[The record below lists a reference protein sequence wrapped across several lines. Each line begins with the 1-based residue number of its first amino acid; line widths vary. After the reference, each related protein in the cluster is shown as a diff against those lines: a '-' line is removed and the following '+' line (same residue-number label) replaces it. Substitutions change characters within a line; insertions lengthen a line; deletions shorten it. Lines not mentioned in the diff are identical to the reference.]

1 MSNNEKP
8 ARASNIRIP
17 VLAAVLLAALAAG
30 IFFWHTTRSGTSS
43 PPVSEETVSRT
54 ILPAEQ
60 APEVL
65 DYDDLDDNDTLAGE
79 MNRRKEKY
87 GLDGG
92 VDLVAREDE
101 AVKIGNQTVAMR
113 TIAEDADIDRGKV
126 VESDL
131 AGAGRIDRDRVR
143 EYGIHVVRPGENLWN
158 IHFRLLAD
166 YLEEKGITLDPLSD
180 EAARDGTSSGVGKI
194 LKFSEATVTIYNLK
208 DRRTSTDLHMI
219 HPLEKI
225 VVYRMDE
232 VFALLDQIDYKSI
245 TKLEFDGDTLWLPAK
260 D

>member
-1 MSNNEKP
+1 MSNADKP
-8 ARASNIRIP
+8 NRLSNTRMP
-17 VLAAVLLAALAAG
+17 VLAAVLLTALAAG

-43 PPVSEETVSRT
+43 PPVSVETVPQA
-54 ILPAEQ
+54 LVPVEQ

-65 DYDDLDDNDTLAGE
+65 DYDDLDDNDTLADE
-79 MNRRKEKY
+79 MDRRKEKY
-87 GLDGG
+87 GLDDG

-101 AVKIGNQTVAMR
+101 AVKIGDQTVAMQ
-113 TIAEDADIDRGKV
+113 TIAEDAAIDRGKV

-131 AGAGRIDRDRVR
+131 SDVSGIDRNRVR

-166 YLEEKGITLDPLSD
+166 YLEEKGITLGPLSD

-194 LKFSEATVTIYNLK
+194 LKFSEATVTIYNL
-208 DRRTSTDLHMI
+208 REHRTTTDLHMI

-232 VFALLDQIDYKSI
+232 VFALLDQIDYKNI
-245 TKLEFDGDTLWLPAK
+245 TKLEFDGDTLWLPAT